1 MRRAGVLLPVTSL
14 PSNYGIGCFSGSA
27 YTFVDWLVSAG
38 QSYWQILPLSQ
49 TGYGDS
55 PYQSPSSYA
64 GNPYMISLEALIE
77 EELLTKEEC
86 DKADLGDK
94 EESVDYQKQFENR
107 YPLLRQAFLRFRKNT
122 DFRKFKEKNADW
134 LDDYALFMAIKD
146 SYGGLQWQK
155 WDEKLRDRDKKAI
168 EKFLETGFEETEFYK
183 FLQFKFFEQWGKLKK
198 YANQKGVLIIGDLP
212 IYSSMDSADVWA
224 NQEYFKLS
232 EDGLPTLV
240 AGCPPDG
247 FSPKGQLWGNPV
259 YDWEKHKED
268 DYGWWIKRIQHSFDM
283 YDLLR
288 IDHFRGFDEYYT
300 IPYGSADATDGKWEK
315 GPGIELFN
323 KLKSQVGDKEIIAED
338 LGFVT
343 PSVKKLLKDTGYA
356 GMKVLEFAFDNRDTG
371 ETNDYLPHNY
381 PENCVAYTGTH
392 DNQTLYSWLMESPE
406 DEILAVRKYLC
417 NYYTPTD
424 KLVNP
429 LISVLMMSGAKICIV
444 PIGDYLSL
452 SDNARINK
460 PSTVG
465 NNWKWRL
472 KKDELTDKKAEE
484 IYEMTKRYGRDG
496 DVLKCTDRTKC

>member
-1 MRRAGVLLPVTSL
+1 MRKAGVLLPVTSL

-27 YTFVDWLVSAG
+27 YTFVDWLVDAG
-38 QSYWQILPLSQ
+38 QSYWQILPLTQ

-86 DKADLGDK
+86 DKADLVSK
-94 EESVDYQKQFENR
+94 EESVDYKKQYENR
-107 YPLLRQAFLRFRKNT
+107 YPLLRKAFSRFRKNT
-122 DFRKFKEKNADW
+122 DFRAFKEKNADW

-146 SYGGLQWQK
+146 SYGGLEWQK
-155 WDEKLRDRDKKAI
+155 WDEKLRKYDRGAI
-168 EKFLETGFEETEFYK
+168 ERFLETGLEETEFYK

-198 YANQKGVLIIGDLP
+198 YANQKGVLIIGDIP
-212 IYSSMDSADVWA
+212 IYSAMDSADVWA

-232 EDGLPTLV
+232 EDGLPTEV

-259 YDWEKHKED
+259 YDWEKHKAD
-268 DYGWWIKRIQHSFDM
+268 DYGWWVKRIQHSFDM

-288 IDHFRGFDEYYT
+288 IDHFRGFDEYYA
-300 IPYGSADATDGKWEK
+300 IPYGNTDATEGKWEK
-315 GPGIELFN
+315 GPGMDLFD
-323 KLKSQVGDKEIIAED
+323 KLKAEVGDKEIIAED

-381 PENCVAYTGTH
+381 PNNCIAYTGTH

-417 NYYTPTD
+417 NFYTPTD

-429 LISVLMMSGAKICIV
+429 LISVLMMSSAKICIV

-465 NNWKWRL
+465 SNWKWRL
-472 KKDELTDKKAEE
+472 KKGELTEKKAGEV
-484 IYEMTKRYGRDG
+484 YEMTKRYGRNFDTE
-496 DVLKCTDRTKC
+496 KAT

>member
-1 MRRAGVLLPVTSL
+1 MRKAGVLLPVTSL

-27 YTFVDWLVSAG
+27 YTFIDWLVKAG
-38 QSYWQILPLSQ
+38 QSYWQILPLTQ

-64 GNPYMISLEALIE
+64 GNPYMISLEALIQ

-94 EESVDYQKQFENR
+94 EDSVDYQKQYENR
-107 YPLLRQAFLRFRKNT
+107 YPLLRKAYSRFRKNT
-122 DFRKFKEKNADW
+122 DFRVFKEKNADW

-146 SYGGLQWQK
+146 SYGGIEWQK
-155 WDEKLRDRDKKAI
+155 WDEKLRKYDRGAI
-168 EKFLETGFEETEFYK
+168 EKFLETGLEETEFYK

-198 YANQKGVLIIGDLP
+198 YANQKGVLIIGDIP
-212 IYSSMDSADVWA
+212 IYSAMDSADVWA

-232 EDGLPTLV
+232 DDGLPTEV

-259 YDWEKHKED
+259 YDWGKHKEN

-288 IDHFRGFDEYYT
+288 IDHFRGFDEYYA
-300 IPYGSADATDGKWEK
+300 IPYGNTDATEGKWEK
-315 GPGIELFN
+315 GPGVELFD
-323 KLKSQVGDKEIIAED
+323 KLKAEIGDKEIIAED

-356 GMKVLEFAFDNRDTG
+356 GMKVLEFAFDSRDTG

-381 PENCVAYTGTH
+381 PHNCVAYTGTH

-406 DEILAVRKYLC
+406 EEILAVRKYLC
-417 NYYTPTD
+417 DFYTPTD

-465 NNWKWRL
+465 SNWKWRL
-472 KKDELTDKKAEE
+472 KKRELTEKKAEE
-484 IYEMTKRYGRDG
+484 VYEMTKRYGRQRG
-496 DVLKCTDRTKC
+496 C